1 MNKKLFVPEK
11 KVIGATS
18 PMPKAVTKAFPKIEE
33 SKNSI
38 DPSTFG
44 KPILERLPQPTGW
57 RILVIIRTLINS
69 HLVRGVMRKIGFLW
83 EDMLEIGLKWK
94 D

>member
-18 PMPKAVTKAFPKIEE
+18 PVPKAVTKAFPKIEE
-33 SKNSI
+33 SKNSV

-44 KPILERLPQPTGW
+44 KPILERRPQPTGW
-57 RILVIIRTLINS
+57 RIR
-69 HLVRGVMRKIGFLW
+69 VMPY
-83 EDMLEIGLKWK
+83 
-94 D
+94 

>member
-18 PMPKAVTKAFPKIEE
+18 PVPKAVTKAFPKIEE
-33 SKNSI
+33 SKNSV

-44 KPILERLPQPTGW
+44 KPIL
-57 RILVIIRTLINS
+57 
-69 HLVRGVMRKIGFLW
+69 KDFLNRQVG
-83 EDMLEIGLKWK
+83 EYLLFPIT
-94 D
+94 